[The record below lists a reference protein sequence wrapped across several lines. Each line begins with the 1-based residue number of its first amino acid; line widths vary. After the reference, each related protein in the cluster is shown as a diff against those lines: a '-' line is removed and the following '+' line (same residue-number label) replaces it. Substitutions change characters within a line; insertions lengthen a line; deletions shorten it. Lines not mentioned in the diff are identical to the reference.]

1 MDGQDEHCVEFWFD
15 FASGYAYFG
24 AHDLL
29 NFAKRYSLRIVWR
42 PFMLGSAFK
51 VTGATGLSSTPLKA
65 EYAKHDWARL
75 ARLQN
80 LPFTLHDE
88 HPRITLP
95 AMRAFYWIERRSAEV
110 AGHFAM
116 ATLNAYFQDARDMGD
131 LDAVVELGSNFGFQK
146 DQIRRGV
153 NDPEI
158 KALARAKSEEAIARG
173 VFGSPFFFLEGE
185 PFWGWDRIPLMEKWL
200 VEEGW

>member
-1 MDGQDEHCVEFWFD
+1 
-15 FASGYAYFG
+15 
-24 AHDLL
+24 
-29 NFAKRYSLRIVWR
+29 
-42 PFMLGSAFK
+42 MLGSAFM
-51 VTGATGLSSTPLKA
+51 VSGATGLSSTPLKA

-80 LPFTLHDE
+80 LPFPHHDE

-95 AMRAFYWIERRSAEV
+95 AMRAFYWIERRSVEV
-110 AGHFAM
+110 AGHFAL